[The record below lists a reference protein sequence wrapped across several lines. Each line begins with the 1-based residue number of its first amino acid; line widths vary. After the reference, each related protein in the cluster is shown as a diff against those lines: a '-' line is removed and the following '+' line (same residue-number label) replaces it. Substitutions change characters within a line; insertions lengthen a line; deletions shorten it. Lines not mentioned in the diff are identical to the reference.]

1 MERIELL
8 EAALDSLPDGLAVLG
23 RGGETVCWNQAAE
36 AITGFA
42 AIDLL
47 GRPAPEALKPLLDG
61 APAAETAAED
71 MGGVGRW
78 RMLQLRHK
86 LGHAAPVIGLELT
99 LRDGLGSRI
108 GRAVLFH
115 PAERLDALPHGE
127 AGDSRVVAASQQELE
142 EQLRQKFEDFLDGG
156 SPFGVLWIGVDQAS
170 ELRRTHGA
178 GACEAMLAKVEH
190 ALQQGLRPVDEM
202 GRWGTDEFLVI
213 AHERTEEML
222 AAHARTLAGLARTA
236 DFRWWGDR
244 VQLTVSIGVSQ
255 AERGESGSAGVQTL
269 AQLLQRAQE
278 GMEASIHAGGNCI
291 TPPPG
296 GKTCLPSSALSSYSE
311 Q

>member
-23 RGGETVCWNQAAE
+23 RGGETAYWNQAAE

-47 GRPAPEALKPLLDG
+47 GRPVPEALKSMVNG
-61 APAAETAAED
+61 EPAVEPEAED
-71 MGGVGRW
+71 SNSAGRW
-78 RMLQLRHK
+78 QMLQLRHK
-86 LGHAAPVIGLELT
+86 LGHAVPVIGLELI

-127 AGDSRVVAASQQELE
+127 AGDNRVIAASQQELE
-142 EQLRQKFEDFLDGG
+142 ERLQSKFEDFLDGG

-213 AHERTEEML
+213 AHERTAEML
-222 AAHARTLAGLARTA
+222 GAHAKTLAGLARTA

-255 AERGESGSAGVQTL
+255 AERDETGRGGIQTL
-269 AQLLQRAQE
+269 AQLLSRAQE
-278 GMEASIHAGGNCI
+278 GMEASVHAGGNCI

-296 GKTCLPSSALSSYSE
+296 GKTCLPSSASSSYSE